1 MGLLDCHSRENHA
14 APRSPGWSL
23 SRSLVHFCECL
34 GLPCTGSMNTSPHL
48 ENANI
53 GPLARGRSRRA
64 FLRMLVAGSGVS
76 ALGSLAAACGPAAPS
91 APATTTAA
99 KPTVAA
105 VTAGTPTPAAA
116 AAQADGTGGQI

>member
-23 SRSLVHFCECL
+23 SRSLVHFCEYL

-48 ENANI
+48 ENADI
-53 GPLARGRSRRA
+53 GPLVRGRSRRA

-76 ALGSLAAACGPAAPS
+76 ALGTLAAASSDRTRTSQASTWRPSTGCPS
-91 APATTTAA
+91 AATTAT
-99 KPTVAA
+99 TR
-105 VTAGTPTPAAA
+105 TS
-116 AAQADGTGGQI
+116 D